1 MLEIK
6 QIRSATDYEA
16 AVARISALLNAEPY
30 SPDDAELDRLSNLA
44 AGYEAE
50 HFPIPQPS
58 AAALLE
64 FMLEQGIVS
73 RRELLS
79 LAGGDAGLDAIL
91 AGRLEIPSE
100 LAQLLHQH
108 SGSPVENPLAGSAKR
123 PELLTGSRA

>member
-30 SPDDAELDRLSNLA
+30 SPDDAELDRLSDLVA
-44 AGYEAE
+44 DYESE
-50 HFPIPQPS
+50 HFPIPHPS

-64 FMLEQGIVS
+64 FMLDQGIVS
-73 RRELLS
+73 RRELLP
-79 LAGGDAGLDAIL
+79 LAGGEAGLDAIL

-108 SGSPVENPLAGSAKR
+108 AGSPVENPLAGSAKR